1 MERQNR
7 AQKLANA
14 IRASIDSYPGGL
26 CFASADGRPILVNK
40 RMNELVSWLTGH
52 TVLDARAAWEELSN
66 APLPPD
72 CRRLD
77 QPWLPRDAEDGDHR
91 QLFFALPDG
100 TVWQFHRQLLT
111 DEEPPTVQIEATEMT
126 ELFSLSQEL
135 YENNLRLLELQCRQR
150 ALLENIVQ
158 INREKELLSAK
169 LRIHDELGRC
179 LLATKRF
186 LAEPGDLRQAEQIR
200 QAWKKAIRDFS
211 NIPLTSRGQD
221 ISPQAELL
229 AVARMIGCQLHFSG
243 AEPTEKRALHLLYAA
258 VREGLTNAVRHG
270 GADSLK
276 VDVRETAEGWHVE
289 IENNGSLPDVP
300 IREGEGLGSLRRRLE
315 EEGATLSIRCGDRVR
330 LVVEIPSEQKW
341 SPGR

>member
-158 INREKELLSAK
+158 INREKELLSASSASTMSWAAACWPQNGFS
-169 LRIHDELGRC
+169 LSRETSGRRSKSDRRG
-179 LLATKRF
+179 KR
-186 LAEPGDLRQAEQIR
+186 PSG
-200 QAWKKAIRDFS
+200 
-211 NIPLTSRGQD
+211 
-221 ISPQAELL
+221 ISPTFPSQA
-229 AVARMIGCQLHFSG
+229 
-243 AEPTEKRALHLLYAA
+243 
-258 VREGLTNAVRHG
+258 G
-270 GADSLK
+270 GRTS
-276 VDVRETAEGWHVE
+276 
-289 IENNGSLPDVP
+289 PP
-300 IREGEGLGSLRRRLE
+300 RL
-315 EEGATLSIRCGDRVR
+315 SCWR
-330 LVVEIPSEQKW
+330 W
-341 SPGR
+341 PG